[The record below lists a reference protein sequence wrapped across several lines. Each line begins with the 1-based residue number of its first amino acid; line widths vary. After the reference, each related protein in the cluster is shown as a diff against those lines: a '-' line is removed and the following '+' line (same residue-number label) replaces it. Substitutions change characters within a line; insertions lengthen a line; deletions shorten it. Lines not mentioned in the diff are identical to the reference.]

1 MVPLEKTINNRQKT
15 PLIFHGSYIDGYPFP
30 RLVSIGLMELK
41 RIPQEDGYHFVK
53 IPEEWVSKIALVP
66 NQMFTGGNDKDMDL
80 ERNTKTE
87 YKFFDLIK
95 KHRENF
101 IRLTEIKIFYMIEAI
116 HVDKKIYER

>member
-1 MVPLEKTINNRQKT
+1 
-15 PLIFHGSYIDGYPFP
+15 
-30 RLVSIGLMELK
+30 MELK